1 MRIQVRKLDPAS
13 FCSVTPPTAMVAGVG
28 TTVPLMYLQTQIT
41 FVFDLLLYRLLV
53 FVYLAHVVDSVGG
66 LGQGASLG
74 NVICLNA
81 QDVCGD
87 LFQRA
92 DVGLDTHLFHQIS
105 FYFVRERV
113 RWQFSDQM

>member
-13 FCSVTPPTAMVAGVG
+13 FCSVTPATAMVAGVG
-28 TTVPLMYLQTQIT
+28 TTVPLMYLQAQIT

-53 FVYLAHVVDSVGG
+53 FVYLVHVVDPIGG

-74 NVICLNA
+74 NVVCLNA
-81 QDVCGD
+81 QYVCGD

-92 DVGLDTHLFHQIS
+92 DIGLDMHFFHQIS
-105 FYFVRERV
+105 FNFVTERI
-113 RWQFSDQM
+113 RGQFSD